1 MKQELMFAPVGTK
14 TYVTPKTKYII
25 VHTTNKVVNCRL
37 RELEISKRRARKYSE
52 RYELEIYRPLI
63 RDLRIIRKEN
73 LKI

>member
-1 MKQELMFAPVGTK
+1 MK
-14 TYVTPKTKYII
+14 
-25 VHTTNKVVNCRL
+25 KVEDLLDFEDDWNPRQFYCRL